1 MSEERGGYLPP
12 NPYHAFSLR
21 VVIDYGCSALFA
33 AKGDPSLLS
42 APADAALPKEG
53 VGTDSPDDGPE
64 PGMIIQYE
72 TADELIGAILKW
84 LVKEDGDE

>member
-1 MSEERGGYLPP
+1 MVTLHKELSASETLKTAGCTVGSLADRQNFEVYLPP

-21 VVIDYGCSALFA
+21 VVIDHGDSALFA
-33 AKGDPSLLS
+33 AKGDPSLFS

-64 PGMIIQYE
+64 PG
-72 TADELIGAILKW
+72 L
-84 LVKEDGDE
+84 